1 MKNPHEGKGVFAP
14 IVVVAKNVI
23 GQKQFNQLRGKGI
36 ALHSQ
41 VITEFCKSVGAPA
54 QQRQG
59 LIRLAKKNG
68 EKLSTVSQ
76 ASSRLSFTHG
86 YYQVSKLSNGYHR
99 ALRLALS
106 STRATFKADI
116 FYGSPISVVLNQL
129 GSLVFPKV
137 LASPSGLDLQRFS
150 FKHNKYKQTVFS
162 SEVLSPA
169 CLSALN
175 GLSSFSHHRTM
186 GKGRSNKT
194 SKKAVGTD
202 KEADMS
208 NVPAV
213 PVKDAADKGR
223 TPSSSSSPVVLG
235 PFEDLLDLQTKA
247 DLTVGQD
254 GDVAAGVADTAA
266 NEEEEVAAEGE
277 ADADADAQEDEEAS
291 SDQAP
296 DDDGDGY
303 LSDDSDEH
311 LEPAS
316 LGSIIA
322 LKRFSLTLLVPFN
335 RKPEVKRTA
344 VTVAALL
351 DDWKDQLSPDVLQ
364 TTTYQELTTTYF
376 SGTRYGRL
384 QVTFNHVRDA
394 NFVWGQVI
402 RHECANGD
410 IVDFTWQHPE
420 DARFLRERLLN
431 PTAKEVVVKGVPAD
445 ITAEL
450 IRHLLVVS
458 KLVKRGRSA
467 FASGFGFHRTVD
479 PVTGLDT
486 DRIRGLF
493 IPHADDEYRWR
504 YFVKDPSTGR
514 RYMLHYP
521 SLTCE
526 LCSVILTSTE
536 GAREEWVCVQTV
548 CEKAQGNRFEQAAAH
563 VASARHK
570 GGLKKEG
577 AATRASKYSQKIAA
591 FKKNCVVGAMLSFAV
606 AGCIVAIKIN
616 RPWMLWGS
624 KEVSLGASPYTILLG
639 DLNIVAD
646 PELDKSS
653 KLGTPAENQRLL
665 QICSRWD
672 LQDAFRSLDPTRKE
686 YTFFSRSAKTGTRI
700 DRALVS
706 HSLLNCVTEAK
717 HRMVPYGLSDHWFA
731 VSVSLKAA
739 SADDHGPGLWRLQAP
754 HAGGDGVRN
763 IISAVLD
770 SQANCPDQGLE
781 RLVTNLRVSMRAH
794 VAEERKRVKA
804 TMVHLELK
812 VEELRW
818 KVMSDPS
825 SQALY
830 EDLIKNEAALK
841 LYQDRNKE
849 RLQVPTGLLQELAG
863 ETPSGFLSGLVKS
876 RKAKTEIAELTFK
889 GVLRKGASE
898 VLQAASEH
906 FREAYSLSPLSSPVE
921 PWPIEEGKTL
931 QESDRLQLDSE
942 WSEQE
947 VKAALKGLPAGKAP
961 GQDGLP
967 KEIFEGNW
975 ELLGPA
981 VMREVRNFES
991 AGVLSESF
999 TTAVTILLH
1008 KKRDMD
1014 DLGNYRP
1021 ITLLSFFYKL
1031 LAKVLA
1037 NRIKVVLPRVIS
1049 SNQFGFLP
1057 GRSLADAVS
1066 LVADAID
1073 AAEQEDEDWL
1083 LLLVDFQKAYDS
1095 VSREYLFTTLG
1106 NMGFPEKFTRWV
1118 KGLHDGAATR
1128 VLLNGWIGERVVM
1141 AKGVR
1146 QGCPLAPYL
1155 FLCAVEPLC
1164 QEIERRKLGVRKRGV
1179 KGSLDYI
1186 GYADDTTLV
1195 LKGKEQVV
1203 VAEKLLGEFAEISGL
1218 KVNRDKTTLM
1228 PLGKN
1233 LRRLQPITSSFK
1245 WAEKNASERLLGIW
1259 ITSGGSPG
1267 PAWDK
1272 AFEKV
1277 SAVLSCWETKHLKT
1291 SAWVTIINSYAMPI
1305 LLFQA
1310 QIYAPPYEVW
1320 TKHGDPRT
1328 GEGPGG
1334 AGATSELVMGE
1345 GGGLSPRLGHDLR
1358 ASFGPEVL
1366 AGGRHEMESHY

>member
-1 MKNPHEGKGVFAP
+1 MCSVRL
-14 IVVVAKNVI
+14 VVQPPT
-23 GQKQFNQLRGKGI
+23 G
-36 ALHSQ
+36 
-41 VITEFCKSVGAPA
+41 C
-54 QQRQG
+54 
-59 LIRLAKKNG
+59 
-68 EKLSTVSQ
+68 Q
-76 ASSRLSFTHG
+76 ASLIIAPWG
-86 YYQVSKLSNGYHR
+86 
-99 ALRLALS
+99 
-106 STRATFKADI
+106 
-116 FYGSPISVVLNQL
+116 
-129 GSLVFPKV
+129 
-137 LASPSGLDLQRFS
+137 
-150 FKHNKYKQTVFS
+150 
-162 SEVLSPA
+162 
-169 CLSALN
+169 
-175 GLSSFSHHRTM
+175 
-186 GKGRSNKT
+186 
-194 SKKAVGTD
+194 
-202 KEADMS
+202 
-208 NVPAV
+208 
-213 PVKDAADKGR
+213 KDAADNGR
-223 TPSSSSSPVVLG
+223 TPASSSAPAVLG
-235 PFEDLLDLQTKA
+235 PFEDLLDLQIKA
-247 DLTVGQD
+247 DIPAGQD
-254 GDVAAGVADTAA
+254 GDGAAGVAGAA
-266 NEEEEVAAEGE
+266 AKEDGKVAADGE
-277 ADADADAQEDEEAS
+277 ADADAAAQEDEDAA

-296 DDDGDGY
+296 DDDDDGY

-311 LEPAS
+311 LEPTS
-316 LGSIIA
+316 LGSIID

-364 TTTYQELTTTYF
+364 TTTYQELTVTYF
-376 SGTRYGRL
+376 SGVRYGRL
-384 QVTFNHVRDA
+384 QVTFNH
-394 NFVWGQVI
+394 N
-402 RHECANGD
+402 
-410 IVDFTWQHPE
+410 
-420 DARFLRERLLN
+420 
-431 PTAKEVVVKGVPAD
+431 
-445 ITAEL
+445 
-450 IRHLLVVS
+450 
-458 KLVKRGRSA
+458 
-467 FASGFGFHRTVD
+467 
-479 PVTGLDT
+479 
-486 DRIRGLF
+486 
-493 IPHADDEYRWR
+493 
-504 YFVKDPSTGR
+504 
-514 RYMLHYP
+514 
-521 SLTCE
+521 
-526 LCSVILTSTE
+526 
-536 GAREEWVCVQTV
+536 
-548 CEKAQGNRFEQAAAH
+548 
-563 VASARHK
+563 
-570 GGLKKEG
+570 
-577 AATRASKYSQKIAA
+577 
-591 FKKNCVVGAMLSFAV
+591 LS
-606 AGCIVAIKIN
+606 
-616 RPWMLWGS
+616 
-624 KEVSLGASPYTILLG
+624 ASPYTILLG

-646 PELDKSS
+646 PVLDKSS

-672 LQDAFRSLDPTRKE
+672 MQDAFRCLHPTRKE
-686 YTFFSRSAKTGTRI
+686 YTFFSRSAKTSTRI
-700 DRALVS
+700 DRVLVS

-717 HRMVPYGLSDHWFA
+717 HRMVPYGLTDHWFA

-754 HAGGDGVRN
+754 HAGGEGVRN
-763 IISAVLD
+763 IISAVLA

-781 RLVTNLRVSMRAH
+781 RLVTCLRASMRAH

-804 TMVHLELK
+804 TMVHLEQK

-818 KVMSDPS
+818 KVMSDRS

-830 EDLIKNEAALK
+830 EELVRCEVALK
-841 LYQDRNKE
+841 LYQDSNKE
-849 RLQVPTGLLQELAG
+849 RLQVLTGMMLELAG

-906 FREAYSLSPLSSPVE
+906 FREAYALSPTSSPVE
-921 PWPIEEGKTL
+921 PWPIEEGRTL
-931 QESDRLQLDSE
+931 QECDRRQLDSE

-947 VKAALKGLPAGKAP
+947 VKVALKGLPAGKAP

-967 KEIFEGNW
+967 KEFFERNW

-981 VMREVRNFES
+981 VMKEVRTFES
-991 AGVLSESF
+991 TGVLSESF

-1008 KKRDMD
+1008 KKGDRG

-1037 NRIKVVLPRVIS
+1037 NRIKVVLPKVIS
-1049 SNQFGFLP
+1049 GNQFGFLP

-1095 VSREYLFTTLG
+1095 VSRDYLFTTLG
-1106 NMGFPEKFTRWV
+1106 NVGFSEKFTRWV

-1128 VLLNGWIGERVVM
+1128 VLLNGWIGERVEM
-1141 AKGVR
+1141 DKGVR

-1155 FLCAVEPLC
+1155 FLCAVEPFC

-1245 WAEKNASERLLGIW
+1245 WAEKNASKRLLGIW

-1277 SAVLSCWETKHLKT
+1277 SAVLSCWESKHLKT
-1291 SAWVTIINSYAMPI
+1291 SARVTIINCYVMPI

-1310 QIYAPPYEVW
+1310 QIYAPLYDVW
-1320 TKHGDPRT
+1320 TKVKRLCHNFISGGKALLDKHFTLWSYELSCRERKEGGLGVIDLRHRIDSMVIQGLGKALAEQEPLRNWLWERAAAFPLGLATVYAHPSILKTWLGGGTRWKATIKTLWDSKLVVIGDSAHRWDAE
-1328 GEGPGG
+1328 GEQLLFNRNIFFRGRSPFGNQ
-1334 AGATSELVMGE
+1334 AGSLCLKDVRLGDLVVMGGDGSRSRKSE
-1345 GGGLSPRLGHDLR
+1345 
-1358 ASFGPEVL
+1358 EVL
-1366 AGGRHEMESHY
+1366 ERELGGVEQRKWALKAWDATPQSWKDLVLKQLSVEEVFRESRLVRSSSYRPGEFFYYQLQYVSNGELYGRRVTVDKKGNIGEVEYASVGHAFAPGHALPKEWHIVWLS